1 MNTVLSIGNNVA
13 EIIENLNNIKN
24 LENPLIKNLIL
35 LVLIVIIILL
45 FLIIMI
51 KGLIAASK
59 FAKEVGYSMISMNII
74 FAAVPFLLVTA
85 PAFFQF
91 EPSPKAILYISMI
104 ACWGIVLVS
113 NIFGCRFH
121 VGYILFYT
129 VVQLLLGFIAGI
141 FGIAGVAFLVIFIFV
156 GGAITYQRAETYN
169 IVLYPC
175 NAFGGMMYFW
185 DTENIIRAR
194 QNPNNS
200 NELLGSE
207 GEVLRYAGN
216 GYYQL
221 MYETREYEYY
231 KPD

>member
-1 MNTVLSIGNNVA
+1 MNMVLNIGNNLA
-13 EIIENLNNIKN
+13 KIIENLNNINN
-24 LENPLIKNLIL
+24 LENPLKKKLIL
-35 LVLIVIIILL
+35 LIVIVIIVLL
-45 FLIIMI
+45 FFVIMI
-51 KGLIAASK
+51 KGLVAASK
-59 FAKEVGYSMISMNII
+59 FAKEVRYSMISMNII

-91 EPSPKAILYISMI
+91 EPIPKAILYISMI
-104 ACWGIVLVS
+104 VCWGIVLVA

-121 VGYILFYT
+121 IGYILFYT
-129 VVQLLLGFIAGI
+129 VVQLFLGFTAGI

-175 NAFGGMMYFW
+175 DSFGGMMCFW

-194 QNPNNS
+194 KNPNNS

-207 GEVLRYAGN
+207 GEVLRYVGN

-231 KPD
+231 KID